1 MKYLLLLFVAVCM
14 FCSTVEAS
22 PVFSVTSTYRIASLS
37 TSGSG
42 GFVVRSTP
50 DGLKLV
56 YEDDVTAFGDSAM
69 WRLAK
74 SKVSEKYSFFNAKT
88 KKYIKLIPS
97 ESGAILTVGSA
108 INSEDSTINFTMSM
122 ISRGGNAYYGI
133 KSTVKGYTMKGLS
146 VGAFGSAITLS
157 EYSGLKNELFGLFLK
172 KDSVQVVD
180 TDKGGNFFK
189 YLDAFTINGRTPV
202 YDQVKVAYYYTMPGQ
217 QMNSNVSKVLNYTF
231 KSDTPSDVTFTI
243 DGNPVVSGDEYS
255 FGHVTPT
262 KVYKVIIA
270 QGENELA
277 YASLYF
283 SSMPIVQVFYST
295 SSINGSY
302 YSLGK
307 LLVNDPSSNVQ
318 PDTVY
323 ATYKYRGATAQSF
336 AKKSYAIKLVE
347 PVSVG
352 EYTDY
357 VSVDKSFLGMREDN
371 NWILDAMA
379 IDPARMRNRVSTDL
393 WNEFSTK
400 PYFFSQEPKAIN
412 GTHGKF
418 VEVFVNNA
426 YRGIYCMTEKV
437 DRKQLKLKKF
447 DEGATFATPDTIK
460 GVLYK
465 AMDWSFSV
473 LFGNTPD
480 QPNAVP
486 SISRLSSFDND
497 SESWDGWNVKYP
509 NASDGAAQGWDTL
522 TYVYNYNGKDTLLT
536 YYRAKSF
543 TDWRPLRDAV
553 GFVALSSD
561 SLFYAQADEWLDL
574 PVLRDYYLLIELQL
588 ATDNHGKNTF
598 FSVYDQNKSQKV
610 TITPWDMDGTFGR
623 RWSGDKTWPIGGG
636 GGPFGGG
643 EEKLEGANPDQDFIS
658 FLKTNEHAENYLFQ
672 RLKRSNASGF
682 NDQLKSRYAELR
694 QDYFNTENLINR
706 FVQYRDDFVASG
718 AADREVKT
726 WSSMASGVNFT
737 TEIAYLTSWITARIA
752 YLDAQY
758 GYRNPNAGMMVTAL
772 KLNISP
778 NPVSDLLIISNLVT
792 GEVVT
797 VYDQQGRI
805 LHQQRADMDAMA
817 IDFAEYSSG
826 LYIVK
831 AGNRTEKVIK
841 Q

>member
-1 MKYLLLLFVAVCM
+1 MKHLLLLFAAVCM

-22 PVFSVTSTYRIASLS
+22 PVFSKTTKYRIASLS

-42 GFVVRSTP
+42 GLVVRSTP

-56 YEDDVTAFGDSAM
+56 YEKDVTAFGDSAM
-69 WRLAK
+69 WRLTK
-74 SKVSEKYSFFNAKT
+74 STVTEKYSFFNPKT
-88 KKYIKLIPS
+88 KKYIKLVPS
-97 ESGAILTVGSA
+97 ESGATLTVGSA
-108 INSEDSTINFTMSM
+108 INSEDSTTNFTMSM

-133 KSTVKGYTMKGLS
+133 KSTVKGYTTLGLS
-146 VGAFGSAITLS
+146 MGAFGSSAITLS
-157 EYSGLKNELFGLFLK
+157 EYSGLKNELFGLFQS
-172 KDSVQVVD
+172 DSVQVVD

-202 YDQVKVAYYYTMPGQ
+202 YDQTKAAYYYTMPAK
-217 QMNSNVSKVLNYTF
+217 QMNSNVSKVINYTL
-231 KSDTPSDVTFTI
+231 KSDTPSDLTFTI
-243 DGNPVVSGDEYS
+243 DGNPVVSGDEYA
-255 FGHVTPT
+255 FGNVSAS

-283 SSMPIVQVFYST
+283 TSMPLVQVFST
-295 SSINGSY
+295 GSGINGY
-302 YSLGK
+302 DYTLGK
-307 LLVNDPSSNVQ
+307 LLVNDPFSNVQ

-323 ATYKYRGATAQSF
+323 ANYKYRGATAQSY

-347 PVSVG
+347 PLTIG
-352 EYTDY
+352 EYTGY
-357 VSVDKSFLGMREDN
+357 VSVDKSFLGLREDN

-393 WNEFSTK
+393 WNDFSTK
-400 PYFFSQEPKAIN
+400 PFYFSKEPKAVN
-412 GTHGKF
+412 GTRGKF
-418 VEVFVNNA
+418 VELFVNNV

-447 DEGATFATPDTIK
+447 DEGATYITPDTIK

-465 AMDWSFSV
+465 AKDWSFSV

-480 QPNAVP
+480 QPNVVP
-486 SISRLSSFDND
+486 SISRLSSFSND
-497 SESWDGWNVKYP
+497 YESWDGWQVKYP
-509 NASDGAAQGWDTL
+509 DYADGAAQGWDTL
-522 TYVYNYNGKDTLLT
+522 TYVVNWNGKDTTIT
-536 YYRAKSF
+536 YYSRKGF
-543 TDWRPLRDAV
+543 TDWRPLHDAV
-553 GFVALSSD
+553 GFAISSD
-561 SLFYAQADEWLDL
+561 SLFAAQVGERFDL
-574 PVLRDYYLLIELQL
+574 PVLRDYYLFIELLL
-588 ATDNHGKNTF
+588 ATDNHGKNIF
-598 FSVYDQNKSQKV
+598 FSVYDQTKSPKMTV
-610 TITPWDMDGTFGR
+610 TPWDLDGTFGR
-623 RWSGDKTWPIGGG
+623 RWNGNITWTLG

-643 EEKLEGANPDQDFIS
+643 GGATYGANPDQDFIN
-658 FLKTNEHAENYLFQ
+658 FLKTNEHAEHYLFQ
-672 RLKRSNASGF
+672 RLKRSNVGGF
-682 NDQLKSRYAELR
+682 NNQLKSRYAELR
-694 QDYFNTENLINR
+694 QEFFKPENLINR

-737 TEIAYLTSWITARIA
+737 SEIAYLTSWINARIA

-758 GYRNPNAGMMVTAL
+758 GYRNTDEGMMVAAL
-772 KLNISP
+772 KLNIYP
-778 NPVSDLLIISNLVT
+778 NPVSDLLIISNLVS

-797 VYDQQGRI
+797 VYDQQGRL

-817 IDFAEYSSG
+817 IDFADYSSG

>member
-1 MKYLLLLFVAVCM
+1 MKHLLLFFVAVCM

-22 PVFSVTSTYRIASLS
+22 PVYSKTTKYRIASLS

-42 GFVVRSTP
+42 GLVVRSTP

-56 YEDDVTAFGDSAM
+56 YEEDVTAFGDSAM
-69 WRLAK
+69 WRLTK
-74 SKVSEKYSFFNAKT
+74 STVSEKYTFFNAKT

-97 ESGAILTVGSA
+97 ENGATLTVGSA
-108 INSEDSTINFTMSM
+108 INSEDSTVNFTMSM

-133 KSTVKGYTMKGLS
+133 KSTVKGYTTQGLS

-157 EYSGLKNELFGLFLK
+157 EYSGQKNELFGLFQS
-172 KDSVQVVD
+172 DSTQVVD
-180 TDKGGNFFK
+180 TDKGGDFFK
-189 YLDAFTINGRTPV
+189 YLETCTINGRTPV
-202 YDQVKVAYYYTMPGQ
+202 YDQSKAAYYYTMPGQ
-217 QMNSNVSKVLNYTF
+217 QMNSNVSKVIEYIF
-231 KSDTPSDVTFTI
+231 KSGTPSDVTFTI
-243 DGNPVVSGDEYS
+243 DGNPVTSGDEYS
-255 FGHVTPT
+255 FGNVTAT
-262 KVYKVIIA
+262 KGYKIIIA

-283 SSMPIVQVFYST
+283 TSMPLVQVFYSS

-302 YSLGK
+302 YTSGK

-323 ATYKYRGATAQSF
+323 ATYKYRGATAQNQ

-347 PVSVG
+347 PVTIG
-352 EYTDY
+352 EYTY
-357 VSVDKSFLGMREDN
+357 NQSVDKSFLGMREDN

-393 WNEFSTK
+393 WNDFSAK
-400 PYFFSQEPKAIN
+400 PSYFSEEPKAVN
-412 GTHGKF
+412 GTRGKF
-418 VEVFVNNA
+418 VELFVNNI

-447 DEGATFATPDTIK
+447 DEGATFITPDTIK

-465 AMDWSFSV
+465 AKNWSFSV

-480 QPNAVP
+480 QPSAVP
-486 SISRLSSFDND
+486 SLSRLSSFSND
-497 SESWDGWNVKYP
+497 SESWDGWEVKYP
-509 NASDGAAQGWDTL
+509 DAADGAAQGWDTV
-522 TYVYNYNGKDTLLT
+522 TFVYNLNGKDTTLT
-536 YYRAKSF
+536 GYRAKSF

-553 GFVALSSD
+553 GFAISSD
-561 SLFYAQADEWLDL
+561 SLFAAQVGERFDL
-574 PVLRDYYLLIELQL
+574 PVLRDYYLFIELLL
-588 ATDNHGKNTF
+588 ATDNHGKNIF
-598 FSVYDQNKSQKV
+598 FSVYDQTKSPKMSV
-610 TITPWDMDGTFGR
+610 TPWDLDGTFGR
-623 RWSGDKTWPIGGG
+623 RWNGNTTWTIGGG

-643 EEKLEGANPDQDFIS
+643 GGGTYGANPDQDFIN
-658 FLKTNEHAENYLFQ
+658 FLKTNEHAEHYLFQ
-672 RLKRSNASGF
+672 RLKSNHRCDFS
-682 NDQLKSRYAELR
+682 DQLKLRYAELR
-694 QDYFNTENLINR
+694 KDFFKPENLIDR
-706 FVQYRDDFVASG
+706 FVGYRDDFVTSG
-718 AADREVKT
+718 AADREIKT
-726 WSSMASGVNFT
+726 WSSMTSGMNFT
-737 TEIAYLTSWITARIA
+737 SEIAYLTSWITARIA

-758 GYRNPNAGMMVTAL
+758 GYRDTEEGMMVTAL
-772 KLNISP
+772 KLNIYP
-778 NPVSDLLIISNLVT
+778 NPVSDLLIISNLVS

-797 VYDQQGRI
+797 VYDQQGRL